1 LMAVYAKDAMGLGI
15 GINGSWLEWAGRRAD
30 EGTVSAPSR
39 RLPSRCRAEQGFGMI
54 ELVAAMTIMLIGV
67 LAVFT
72 LFHAGLVQLRRAST
86 VTTAGALADS
96 EMERFRAGRYET
108 LGLDATEV
116 AALVT
121 AENPD
126 VYGADAAYAPDT
138 ATTTVTGGLT
148 STGTTLTVAGW
159 SGFPASPEF
168 RVTIGSEV
176 LIVTAGAGTTT
187 WTVQR
192 GGDGT
197 SPQAHAAGATVTL
210 TQRVAVGACS
220 LGGSPCTD
228 LDPSKISTGA
238 DGKSYRVDTFVTWS
252 QVANGS
258 GVAGRAVKRLTV
270 VVREPTA
277 PYREWARAT
286 SIFDESTGL

>member
-1 LMAVYAKDAMGLGI
+1 
-15 GINGSWLEWAGRRAD
+15 
-30 EGTVSAPSR
+30 
-39 RLPSRCRAEQGFGMI
+39 MI

-72 LFHAGLVQLRRAST
+72 LFQAGIVQLRRAST
-86 VTTAGALADS
+86 VTTAGALADA
-96 EMERFRAGRYET
+96 EMERFRAGRYDT

-126 VYGADAAYAPDT
+126 VYAADEAYAPDT
-138 ATTTVTGGLT
+138 ATTTVTGGLM
-148 STGTTLTVAGW
+148 STNTTLTVAGW

-192 GGDGT
+192 GAGGT
-197 SPQAHAAGATVTL
+197 SPAGPRRRRDRHAHGARRGRSMLAG
-210 TQRVAVGACS
+210 RVAVHGPRS
-220 LGGSPCTD
+220 VED
-228 LDPSKISTGA
+228 LDG
-238 DGKSYRVDTFVTWS
+238 G
-252 QVANGS
+252 
-258 GVAGRAVKRLTV
+258 
-270 VVREPTA
+270 
-277 PYREWARAT
+277 
-286 SIFDESTGL
+286 

>member
-1 LMAVYAKDAMGLGI
+1 
-15 GINGSWLEWAGRRAD
+15 
-30 EGTVSAPSR
+30 
-39 RLPSRCRAEQGFGMI
+39 MI

-72 LFHAGLVQLRRAST
+72 LFQAGLVHLRRAST
-86 VTTAGALADS
+86 VTTAGALADA

-116 AALVT
+116 AAFVT

-126 VYGADAAYAPDT
+126 VYAADEAYAPDA

-168 RVTIGSEV
+168 RVTIDSEV
-176 LIVTAGAGTTT
+176 LIVSAGAGTTT
-187 WTVQR
+187 WTVER

-197 SPQAHAAGATVTL
+197 SPAAHAAGATVTL
-210 TQRVAVGACS
+210 TERVAIGACS

-228 LDPSKISTGA
+228 LDPSKTSTGA
-238 DGKSYRVDTFVTWS
+238 DGKTYRVDTFVTWS

-258 GVAGRAVKRLTV
+258 GVAGRAVKKLTV

-277 PYREWARAT
+277 PYKEWARVT

>member
-1 LMAVYAKDAMGLGI
+1 MGQGI
-15 GINGSWLEWAGRRAD
+15 GIDGSSLEWAGRLAD
-30 EGTVSAPSR
+30 EGTVSASSR
-39 RLPSRCRAEQGFGMI
+39 LRLSRSRAEQGFGMI

-72 LFHAGLVQLRRAST
+72 LFQAGIVHLRRAST
-86 VTTAGALADS
+86 VTTAGALADA
-96 EMERFRAGRYET
+96 EMERFRAARYET

-116 AALVT
+116 ATIVT

-126 VYGADAAYAPDT
+126 VYAADEAYALDS
-138 ATTTVTGGLT
+138 AATTVTGGLT
-148 STGTTLTVAGW
+148 STATTLAVAGW

-168 RVTIGSEV
+168 RVTIDSEV

-187 WTVQR
+187 WTVER

-197 SPQAHAAGATVTL
+197 SPADHAAGATVTL
-210 TQRVAVGACS
+210 SERVAVGACS

-228 LDPSKISTGA
+228 LDPSKTSTGA

-252 QVANGS
+252 QVANGG
-258 GVAGRAVKRLTV
+258 GVAGRAVKKLTV

-277 PYREWARAT
+277 PYKEWARVT

>member
-1 LMAVYAKDAMGLGI
+1 VYA
-15 GINGSWLEWAGRRAD
+15 AD
-30 EGTVSAPSR
+30 E
-39 RLPSRCRAEQGFGMI
+39 
-54 ELVAAMTIMLIGV
+54 
-67 LAVFT
+67 
-72 LFHAGLVQLRRAST
+72 
-86 VTTAGALADS
+86 
-96 EMERFRAGRYET
+96 
-108 LGLDATEV
+108 
-116 AALVT
+116 
-121 AENPD
+121 
-126 VYGADAAYAPDT
+126 AYAPDT

-148 STGTTLTVAGW
+148 NTGTTLTVAGFT
-159 SGFPASPEF
+159 GFPASPEF

-176 LIVTAGAGTTT
+176 LIVAAGAGTTT
-187 WTVQR
+187 WTVER

-197 SPQAHAAGATVTL
+197 SPQAHAAGATATL
-210 TQRVAVGACS
+210 TERVAVGACS

-228 LDPSKISTGA
+228 LAPSKSSTGA
-238 DGKSYRVDTFVTWS
+238 DGKSYRVDTYVTWS

>member
-1 LMAVYAKDAMGLGI
+1 MSHGI
-15 GINGSWLEWAGRRAD
+15 GSDGSSLECAAQHAD
-30 EGTVSAPSR
+30 EQTVSAQSR
-39 RLPSRCRAEQGFGMI
+39 LRVSRCRAEQGFGMI

-72 LFHAGLVQLRRAST
+72 LFQAGIVHLRRAST
-86 VTTAGALADS
+86 VTTAGALADA
-96 EMERFRAGRYET
+96 EMERFRAARHDT

-116 AALVT
+116 TALVT

-126 VYGADAAYAPDT
+126 VYAADEAYAPDT

-148 STGTTLTVAGW
+148 STDTTLTVAGW

-176 LIVTAGAGTTT
+176 LIVSAGAGTTT
-187 WTVQR
+187 WTVER
-192 GGDGT
+192 GANGT
-197 SPQAHAAGATVTL
+197 TPAAHAAGETVTL
-210 TQRVAVGACS
+210 TERVAVGACS

-228 LDPSKISTGA
+228 LDPSKTSIGA
-238 DGKSYRVDTFVTWS
+238 DGKSYRVDTYVTWS

-258 GVAGRAVKRLTV
+258 GVAGRAVKQLTV
-270 VVREPTA
+270 VVRDPTA
-277 PYREWARAT
+277 PYKEWARVT

>member
-1 LMAVYAKDAMGLGI
+1 
-15 GINGSWLEWAGRRAD
+15 
-30 EGTVSAPSR
+30 
-39 RLPSRCRAEQGFGMI
+39 MI

-67 LAVFT
+67 LA
-72 LFHAGLVQLRRAST
+72 LFALFQSGLVHLRRAST

-116 AALVT
+116 VALVT

-126 VYGADAAYAPDT
+126 VYATDQAYAPDST
-138 ATTTVTGGLT
+138 TTTVTGGVT
-148 STGTTLTVAGW
+148 SSGTTLTVAAA
-159 SGFPASPEF
+159 SAFPAAPEF

-187 WTVQR
+187 WTVER
-192 GGDGT
+192 GADGT
-197 SPQAHAAGATVTL
+197 SPAAHTAGETVTL
-210 TQRVAVGACS
+210 TERVSIGACS

-228 LDPSKISTGA
+228 IDPSKTSTGA
-238 DGKSYRVDTFVTWS
+238 DGRSYRVDTFITWS
-252 QVANGS
+252 QVANGG
-258 GVAGRAVKRLTV
+258 GVAGRAVKKLTV

-277 PYREWARAT
+277 PYREWARVT